1 MRKKIMVRVL
11 SAAIVTFFLA
21 GSACVAE
28 DRFTLT
34 GDNTK
39 ITFVGTKPQ
48 GKHEGGFKKLTGT
61 ATIDGNDATTLKISI
76 EIDMNSTFT
85 DNGMLT
91 NHLKSPDFF
100 GVKNNP
106 KSKFATTK
114 VEKGDAG
121 YTVTGKLTLNGKTK
135 DVTFPA
141 KIEVADG
148 KLTLSSDFKINRNDW
163 GISYGRGM
171 VDDDVALKVSLTAA
185 K

>member
-1 MRKKIMVRVL
+1 MVRVL
-11 SAAIVTFFLA
+11 SAAIATLFLT
-21 GSACVAE
+21 GSACLAE
-28 DRFTLT
+28 DKFTLT

-39 ITFVGTKPQ
+39 ITFVGSKRD
-48 GKHEGGFKKLTGT
+48 GKHDGGFKKLTGT
-61 ATIDGNDATTLKISI
+61 ATIDGSDPTTLKITV

-106 KSKFATTK
+106 KSKYATTK
-114 VEKGDAG
+114 VEKGESG

-148 KLTLSSDFKINRNDW
+148 KLALTSDFKINRNDW

-171 VDDDVALKVSLTAA
+171 VDDDVSLKVALTAT

>member
-1 MRKKIMVRVL
+1 MVRVL
-11 SAAIVTFFLA
+11 SMAVIAVLLGAST
-21 GSACVAE
+21 SAAE
-28 DRFTLT
+28 DKYSLT

-39 ITFVGTKPQ
+39 ITFVGSKRD

-61 ATIDGNDATTLKISI
+61 ATIDSGDISTLKIAV

-106 KSKFATTK
+106 KSKFTSTK

-121 YTVTGKLTLNGKTK
+121 YTVSGKLTLNGKTK
-135 DVTFPA
+135 ELSFPA

-148 KLTLSSDFKINRNDW
+148 SLKLTSDFKINRTDW

-171 VDDDVALKVSLTAA
+171 VDEDVALKVAVTAT